1 MSEQKMR
8 EALERLRA
16 VVVQRNC
23 GGMEWGDQF
32 DDLMTALGMAD
43 EALAQQPAAVVE
55 LTDDEI
61 IVEYL
66 IEMQQKL
73 SDHGKANVIRVC
85 RKVISAHTAK
95 QNA

>member
-1 MSEQKMR
+1 MSEQKIR
-8 EALERLRA
+8 GALEKLRA

-61 IVEYL
+61 EIACGFGALTDTEL
-66 IEMQQKL
+66 RM
-73 SDHGKANVIRVC
+73 C
-85 RKVISAHTAK
+85 RDSISAHIAK